1 MKFRI
6 IFAIGFFAMGCQS
19 EEKPSEKPART
30 PSIAENS
37 GNDLNSRA
45 KRHVEAQLQIPVT
58 EQYGLKI
65 FKAHLDSDGKEDAI
79 IAVNRL
85 EHALEGAAKNPNS
98 AKLAEIGF
106 AGNHNIIFFYDGG
119 LDQISPAITVPSS
132 PYAPLEIEFAPITAP
147 NYQDIMVTYRIRN
160 SGFRAFYTVVNHN
173 LIRFFQWTE
182 FDEIGT
188 PRAEGFAFQFTE
200 SRLQPRKNIQI
211 YAAKIELA
219 DTVKN
224 FFVARPKLL
233 KTSNLLYEFFYLPA
247 KQTYVTK
254 K

>member
-6 IFAIGFFAMGCQS
+6 IVAIVLFATGCRS
-19 EEKPSEKPART
+19 EEKPSEKT
-30 PSIAENS
+30 SNPSAKNENA
-37 GNDLNSRA
+37 GEDLKSRA
-45 KRHVEAQLQIPVT
+45 KRHAEAQLQIPVT

-85 EHALEGAAKNPNS
+85 AHALEAAAKNPNS
-98 AKLAEIGF
+98 AKMAEIGF
-106 AGNHNIIFFYDGG
+106 VGNHNLIFFYDGG
-119 LDQISPAITVPSS
+119 LDQISPAIAVPSS
-132 PYAPLEIEFAPITAP
+132 PYVPLQIQFAPITAP
-147 NYQDIMVTYRIRN
+147 NYQDVMVSYRIRN
-160 SGFRAFYTVVNHN
+160 SGYRAFFTVVNHTPT
-173 LIRFFQWTE
+173 RFFEWPE

-188 PRAEGFAFQFTE
+188 PSAEGFAFQFTE
-200 SRLQPRKNIQI
+200 SSLQPRKNIQI
-211 YAAKIELA
+211 YTAKIELA

-224 FFVARPKLL
+224 FLVARPKLL
-233 KTSNLLYEFFYLPA
+233 KTSHLLHEFFYLPA

>member
-6 IFAIGFFAMGCQS
+6 IFVFGFFAMGCQS
-19 EEKPSEKPART
+19 EDKPSENPTRT
-30 PSIAENS
+30 PVETKSTED
-37 GNDLNSRA
+37 DLNSRA

-98 AKLAEIGF
+98 AKMAEIGF
-106 AGNHNIIFFYDGG
+106 VGNHNLLFFYDGG
-119 LDQISPAITVPSS
+119 LDQISPAIAVPSS
-132 PYAPLEIEFAPITAP
+132 PYVPLEIQFAPITAP

-160 SGFRAFYTVVNHN
+160 SGYRAFFTVLNHTPT
-173 LIRFFQWTE
+173 RFFEWPE

-188 PRAEGFAFQFTE
+188 PRAKGFAFQFTE
-200 SRLQPRKNIQI
+200 SSLQPRRNIQI
-211 YAAKIELA
+211 YAAKIELE

-233 KTSNLLYEFFYLPA
+233 RTPTLLHEFFYLPA